1 MAARYVP
8 PGARSKEIQGCNS
21 ENQAED
27 RQRSLAE
34 LVAKDEKT
42 DIPVFTV
49 KLRSDNSY
57 GKDCKDYKW
66 KAPLRLIICVSV
78 SV

>member
-21 ENQAED
+21 VNQAED

-42 DIPVFTV
+42 DIFTV

-57 GKDCKDYKW
+57 GKDCKDYIK
-66 KAPLRLIICVSV
+66 
-78 SV
+78 

>member
-8 PGARSKEIQGCNS
+8 PGARSKGTQGCNS
-21 ENQAED
+21 VNQAED
-27 RQRSLAE
+27 SQRSLAE

-42 DIPVFTV
+42 DIFTV

-57 GKDCKDYKW
+57 GLVKSSV
-66 KAPLRLIICVSV
+66 KAHCVSV
-78 SV
+78 LM

>member
-21 ENQAED
+21 VNQAED

-42 DIPVFTV
+42 DIFTV

-66 KAPLRLIICVSV
+66 KSPLRHIICVSV
-78 SV
+78 LV

>member
-8 PGARSKEIQGCNS
+8 PGARSKGTQGCNS
-21 ENQAED
+21 VNQAED
-27 RQRSLAE
+27 SQRSLAE

-42 DIPVFTV
+42 DIFTV

-66 KAPLRLIICVSV
+66 KTPLRHIICVSV
-78 SV
+78 LVV

>member
-21 ENQAED
+21 VNQVQD

-42 DIPVFTV
+42 DIFTV

-57 GKDCKDYKW
+57 GKDCKDYK
-66 KAPLRLIICVSV
+66 
-78 SV
+78 

>member
-8 PGARSKEIQGCNS
+8 PGARSKEIQGYNS
-21 ENQAED
+21 VNQAED

-42 DIPVFTV
+42 DTFTV

-57 GKDCKDYKW
+57 GKDCKDYK
-66 KAPLRLIICVSV
+66 
-78 SV
+78 

>member
-21 ENQAED
+21 VNQAED

-42 DIPVFTV
+42 DIFTV

-57 GKDCKDYKW
+57 GKDCEDYKW
-66 KAPLRLIICVSV
+66 KALLRHIICVSV
-78 SV
+78 LV